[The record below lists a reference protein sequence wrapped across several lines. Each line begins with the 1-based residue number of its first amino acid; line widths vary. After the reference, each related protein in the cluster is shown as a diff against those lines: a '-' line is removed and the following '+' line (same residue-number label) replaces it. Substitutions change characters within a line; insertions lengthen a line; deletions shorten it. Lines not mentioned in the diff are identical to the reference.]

1 MALFSKALRSALS
14 TYRKRKTISLDG
26 SVAGTHSGSPK
37 GHYVTPADGMLGAG
51 GTSGHHSVYDAHAH
65 YRWPDRD
72 CEQDPSWSDIIPR
85 ATTPPLRLDPV
96 PWPARAPRAGYFALT
111 DEMMHQA
118 FRDASDDGSMSGPE
132 VLGPAIDGSDVL
144 NDDALSPEFG
154 IEPMEPPEPEM
165 ARRMVGELI
174 TGPMEDHPWYGG
186 QDMTEDAFLQAMGET
201 AAPTDAEAMMDDP
214 MPEHEDPMA
223 LMHAEE
229 VTEMAHGLEALAQE
243 ALPEP
248 EAMHPED
255 ALPQFQDPEPEFGL
269 EAMMQEAMPQAEP
282 EPVLEPEMDP
292 WMMQGGFGPGP
303 FGPEFGPMGPMP
315 GP

>member
-132 VLGPAIDGSDVL
+132 VLGPAIDESDVL
-144 NDDALSPEFG
+144 NGDAMSPELG
-154 IEPMEPPEPEM
+154 VEPMEPPEPEM
-165 ARRMVGELI
+165 VRRMVGELI
-174 TGPMEDHPWYGG
+174 TGPMEDHPWYGE
-186 QDMTEDAFLQAMGET
+186 QEMTEEAFLQVMEES

-223 LMHAEE
+223 LMYAEE
-229 VTEMAHGLEALAQE
+229 ATEMAHGLEALAQD
-243 ALPEP
+243 AMADP

-255 ALPQFQDPEPEFGL
+255 GLPQFQDPEL
-269 EAMMQEAMPQAEP
+269 
-282 EPVLEPEMDP
+282 
-292 WMMQGGFGPGP
+292 
-303 FGPEFGPMGPMP
+303 
-315 GP
+315 